1 VPAGTGCARHS
12 HRLIIGPPHALHHTL
27 FDSDAAE
34 AAAFDDTLRSVGASQ
49 PSDYFDTFSA
59 INVDLWAKVEQGKL
73 SPNEVR
79 HLRFQQLI
87 DATDLETD
95 VVEMGD
101 RYVGGMG
108 NNGDLYAGARELLN
122 SLAGTATLAL
132 ITNGIGEVQRTRI
145 GRLAIDQYF
154 DAVVISGEV
163 GEAKPGTEI
172 FDIVFEQ
179 LGGPDK
185 ETALIIGD
193 NLGSD
198 IQGGINYGIDTCW
211 FNPHG
216 RESNGMSVTHEIVEL
231 SELLAITA

>member
-1 VPAGTGCARHS
+1 MHYTT
-12 HRLIIGPPHALHHTL
+12 LLFDLDHTL

-34 AAAFDDTLRSVGASQ
+34 AAAFDDTLRLVGAAD
-49 PSDYFDTFSA
+49 PSAYFDTFSA
-59 INVDLWAKVEQGKL
+59 INVDLWAKVESGEL
-73 SPNEVR
+73 SPNDVR

-87 DATDLETD
+87 AVTDLEAD
-95 VVEMGD
+95 AAEMGD
-101 RYVGGMG
+101 RYVWGMG
-108 NNGDLYAGARELLN
+108 SNGDLYPGTREVMD
-122 SLAGTATLAL
+122 SLDGSVTLAL
-132 ITNGIGEVQRTRI
+132 ITNGIGEVQRMRI
-145 GRLAIDQYF
+145 DRLGIDHYF

-163 GEAKPGTEI
+163 GGAKPGTDI

-216 RESNGMSVTHEIVEL
+216 RDSNGLSVTHEIAEL